1 MNIGVIGAGNVGG
14 ALGGLWAARGHRV
27 RFARRRA
34 AAGVPAGAL
43 SGDVAVTDVPAAVQ
57 FGDAVLLATP
67 WDVTEEVLRAAGDF
81 GGRVLIDATNPIVP
95 GLQLAVGLTGSG
107 GELVAGWARGA
118 RVVKCFNTL
127 GANAFA
133 RPGTGPDQASLFFC
147 GDDPDAKATVRGLGA
162 ELGFDMVDCGP
173 LAAARFTE
181 PLAMLWISLS
191 MQPGIGREI
200 AFRLLR
206 RAGE

>member
-27 RFARRRA
+27 RFARRRSA
-34 AAGVPAGAL
+34 EGVPAGAS
-43 SGDVAVTDVPAAVQ
+43 SGDVAVTDVPAAVA
-57 FGDAVLLATP
+57 FGDVVLLATP
-67 WDVTEEVLRAAGDF
+67 WGVTEEILRAAGDF

-95 GLQLAVGLTGSG
+95 DLRLGVGLTSSG
-107 GELVAGWARGA
+107 GELVASWARGA

-127 GANAFA
+127 GADAFA
-133 RPGTGPDQASLFFC
+133 RPGTGQDQASLFYC
-147 GDDPDAKATVRGLGA
+147 GDDVDAKGTVRELGQ

-173 LAAARFTE
+173 LAQARLTE
-181 PLAMLWISLS
+181 PLAMLWISLAW
-191 MQPGIGREI
+191 QHGHGREI

-206 RAGE
+206 RAGS

>member
-1 MNIGVIGAGNVGG
+1 MNIGVLGAGNVGG

-27 RFARRRA
+27 RFARRRVA
-34 AAGVPAGAL
+34 EGVPAEAA

-67 WDVTEEVLRAAGDF
+67 WAVTEDVLRAAGDF
-81 GGRVLIDATNPIVP
+81 GGRILIDATNPIAP
-95 GLQLAVGLTGSG
+95 GLMLAAGHTESG

-127 GANAFA
+127 GADGFA
-133 RPGTGPDQASLFFC
+133 RPGTGDAQASLFYC
-147 GDDPDAKATVRGLGA
+147 GDDAVAKATVRTLGA

-173 LAAARFTE
+173 LARARLTE
-181 PLAMLWISLS
+181 PLALLWISLAL
-191 MQPGIGREI
+191 QHGLGRDI
-200 AFRLLR
+200 AFRLLHR
-206 RAGE
+206 

>member
-1 MNIGVIGAGNVGG
+1 MNIGVLGAGNVGG

-27 RFARRRA
+27 RFARRRVA
-34 AAGVPAGAL
+34 EGVPVEAA

-67 WDVTEEVLRAAGDF
+67 WAVTEEVLRAAGDF
-81 GGRVLIDATNPIVP
+81 GGRILIDATNPIAP
-95 GLQLAVGLTGSG
+95 GLTLAAGHTESG

-127 GANAFA
+127 GADGFA
-133 RPGTGPDQASLFFC
+133 RPGVGHAQASLFYC
-147 GDDPDAKATVRGLGA
+147 GDDVVAKDTVRILGE

-173 LAAARFTE
+173 LAQARLTE
-181 PLAMLWISLS
+181 PLALLWISLA
-191 MQPGIGREI
+191 MQHGFGRDI

-206 RAGE
+206 R

>member
-1 MNIGVIGAGNVGG
+1 VNIGVLGAGNVGG

-27 RFARRRA
+27 RFARRRVA
-34 AAGVPAGAL
+34 EGVPAEAAA
-43 SGDVAVTDVPAAVQ
+43 GDVAVTDVPAAVQ

-67 WDVTEEVLRAAGDF
+67 WAVTEEVLRAAGDF
-81 GGRVLIDATNPIVP
+81 GGRILIDATNPIAP
-95 GLQLAVGLTGSG
+95 GLALAAGHTQSG

-127 GANAFA
+127 GADGFA
-133 RPGTGPDQASLFFC
+133 RPGTGEAQASLFYC
-147 GDDPDAKATVRGLGA
+147 GDDADAKSTVRALGE

-173 LAAARFTE
+173 LARARLTE
-181 PLAMLWISLS
+181 PLALLWISLA
-191 MQPGIGREI
+191 MQHGFGRDI

-206 RAGE
+206 R